1 MTGVGVLDA
10 LLVFRVGEQWFGIDV
25 DLVHEVLPLIELSG
39 IPAAVPG
46 VVGLITV
53 RDVVMPLLD
62 LRVRLGMD
70 APLLRMDNV
79 ILSLRLPS
87 GALGLLVDDADRVE
101 TVYQDEI
108 TLEEMDLSAYL
119 SGVVRRAETL
129 IYVLNADT
137 ITQFRAEWAGKD
149 A

>member
-1 MTGVGVLDA
+1 VTGVGMLEA
-10 LLVFRVGEQWFGIDV
+10 LLVFRVGQQWFGVDV
-25 DLVHEVLPLIELSG
+25 DLVHEVLPLIELSS
-39 IPAAVPG
+39 IPAAVPS
-46 VVGLITV
+46 VLGLITV

-62 LRVRLGMD
+62 LRVRLGVD
-70 APLLRMDNV
+70 APLRMDNV

-108 TLEEMDLSAYL
+108 SLDEADLSAYL
-119 SGVVRRAETL
+119 SGVVRRADKL
-129 IYVLNADT
+129 IYILNADT